1 RNGDIRAEHR
11 LAAQGFHARG
21 KVGSRGLPQLVGRV
35 DTECLERGV
44 MHVRRERMGNRVAD
58 YTSMA
63 HTSPLSSGSVGGDA
77 IAVRDEVAGQEA
89 SALALLPIRM
99 LLTGVCVVLLERVG
113 EDMRAGLVTGR
124 DEIE

>member
-1 RNGDIRAEHR
+1 
-11 LAAQGFHARG
+11 
-21 KVGSRGLPQLVGRV
+21 
-35 DTECLERGV
+35 
-44 MHVRRERMGNRVAD
+44 MGNRVAD

-124 DEIE
+124 DEIEEGIAGRLQHRLDGREARVGHGCRRQSFCL